1 MGFGPD
7 ISGLQIHWPGLRD
20 YCRKTTKSGQNPK
33 YQLTAPSINWPWTWK
48 HSWMVVRT
56 FRREIYFIQT
66 PLDYKSDDL
75 EYSLLQE
82 GYQKQSGVKTP
93 AHSTINKM
101 GMGMETLRN
110 GWQGLQEGNPF
121 HPDTTGL
128 QILWPGLQI
137 TAGTLQKAV
146 RSQKISLKHHQ

>member
-1 MGFGPD
+1 
-7 ISGLQIHWPGLRD
+7 
-20 YCRKTTKSGQNPK
+20 
-33 YQLTAPSINWPWTWK
+33 
-48 HSWMVVRT
+48 MVVRT

-110 GWQGLQEGNPF
+110 GWQGLQEGNTF

>member
-1 MGFGPD
+1 
-7 ISGLQIHWPGLRD
+7 
-20 YCRKTTKSGQNPK
+20 
-33 YQLTAPSINWPWTWK
+33 
-48 HSWMVVRT
+48 
-56 FRREIYFIQT
+56 
-66 PLDYKSDDL
+66 
-75 EYSLLQE
+75 
-82 GYQKQSGVKTP
+82 
-93 AHSTINKM
+93 M